1 MVLRK
6 IINNS
11 SQIQTIS
18 DNIDLIK
25 IKTDNLPDDTIA
37 EITIIKDNLDAIED
51 KVDILNGGYLL
62 N

>member
-1 MVLRK
+1 MILRK

-11 SQIQTIS
+11 SQIQIIS
-18 DNIDLIK
+18 DNVDLIK

-37 EITIIKDNLDAIED
+37 EITIIKDQ
-51 KVDILNGGYLL
+51 LNNVEEKIDTLSGGYLL